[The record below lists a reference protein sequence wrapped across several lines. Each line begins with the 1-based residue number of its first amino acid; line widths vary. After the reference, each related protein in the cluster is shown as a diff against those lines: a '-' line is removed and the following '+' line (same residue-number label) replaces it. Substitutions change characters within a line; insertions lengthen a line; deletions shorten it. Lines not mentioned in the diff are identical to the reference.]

1 VRVRPGGLTQE
12 ARPTTRLGR
21 DSGEVAVIVS
31 PEVSGHRLD
40 DEKLDTLRSWG
51 AGLSA
56 DGRDELRAAGKA
68 ILILV
73 EEIDRLQVDL
83 WRRRDGDPAV
93 TSHPPPPVE
102 GTIENAAQGFLSAG
116 EPDALDSTLRG
127 RVGRLLGA
135 RPVKR
140 D

>member
-1 VRVRPGGLTQE
+1 M
-12 ARPTTRLGR
+12 RPTTRLGR

-83 WRRRDGDPAV
+83 WRHRDGEAPAV
-93 TSHPPPPVE
+93 AGDPPTPTDR
-102 GTIENAAQGFLSAG
+102 TIDDAE
-116 EPDALDSTLRG
+116 EPEPALDSTLRG

-135 RPVKR
+135 RPVDR

>member
-1 VRVRPGGLTQE
+1 V
-12 ARPTTRLGR
+12 
-21 DSGEVAVIVS
+21 
-31 PEVSGHRLD
+31 VSGHRLD
-40 DEKLDTLRSWG
+40 DEKLETLRSWG
-51 AGLSA
+51 AGLSG

-83 WRRRDGDPAV
+83 WRRRDGVAPVVDSEPPAPAERRIEDGAQDF
-93 TSHPPPPVE
+93 PP
-102 GTIENAAQGFLSAG
+102 AG
-116 EPDALDSTLRG
+116 DPDAGLDSTLRG

-135 RPVKR
+135 RPAER

>member
-1 VRVRPGGLTQE
+1 
-12 ARPTTRLGR
+12 
-21 DSGEVAVIVS
+21 
-31 PEVSGHRLD
+31 VSGHRLD
-40 DEKLDTLRSWG
+40 DEKLETLRSWG

-83 WRRRDGDPAV
+83 WRRRDGEAPGVDPE
-93 TSHPPPPVE
+93 P
-102 GTIENAAQGFLSAG
+102 ILWAAKTTA
-116 EPDALDSTLRG
+116 EPAPLPGADDLEPGLDTTLRG
-127 RVGRLLGA
+127 RIGRLLGA
-135 RPVKR
+135 RQDPA

>member
-1 VRVRPGGLTQE
+1 
-12 ARPTTRLGR
+12 
-21 DSGEVAVIVS
+21 
-31 PEVSGHRLD
+31 VSGHRLD

-83 WRRRDGDPAV
+83 WRRRDAEVPSADGDAPM
-93 TSHPPPPVE
+93 P
-102 GTIENAAQGFLSAG
+102 AAQPPEDVSAG
-116 EPDALDSTLRG
+116 YWSDFEPDTAIDTTLRS
-127 RVGRLLGA
+127 RVGRLLGTRA
-135 RPVKR
+135 AKR